1 MNDIAKKIVAALD
14 AALTPPGP
22 PTFETLA
29 RTIAS
34 KADKPLATKSEL
46 ADLARLQK
54 EHETASAASLKYVP
68 INAKQAWLDHEKT
81 LVQSIRTGTTDAHDG
96 WSRQDWEDDF
106 RRKQI
111 AAKQAACDV
120 AAEAAPVARAIA
132 AKFSTLANNFADEI
146 EVREKADGAKFGLPF
161 SPSATVQ
168 ALRNCGAT
176 AMQRCGGGNSSPR
189 AMLPYLSI

>member
-1 MNDIAKKIVAALD
+1 MKISDKVLNVLDKAL
-14 AALTPPGP
+14 APPAP
-22 PTFETLA
+22 PTFDQLA

-54 EHETASAASLKYVP
+54 EHDTASQASLKYVP

-81 LVQSIRTGTTDAHDG
+81 LVQSIRTGTTDEKDG
-96 WSRQDWEDDF
+96 WSRQDFEDDF

-120 AAEAAPVARAIA
+120 AAEAAPIARIIA
-132 AKFSTLANNFADEI
+132 ARFSTLAGNFADAI
-146 EVREKADGAKFGLPF
+146 ETREKADAEKFGLIY
-161 SPSATVQ
+161 SPSPTVCTLRDCAT
-168 ALRNCGAT
+168 T
-176 AMQRCGGGNSSPR
+176 AMQRCGGNAAPKT
-189 AMLPYLSI
+189 MLPYISI

>member
-1 MNDIAKKIVAALD
+1 MKISDKVLNVLDKAL
-14 AALTPPGP
+14 APPAP
-22 PTFETLA
+22 PTFDQLA

-54 EHETASAASLKYVP
+54 EHDSASQASLKYVP

-96 WSRQDWEDDF
+96 WNRRDWEEDF
-106 RRKQI
+106 QRKQQ
-111 AAKQAACDV
+111 AAKQAQCEV
-120 AAEAAPVARAIA
+120 AAEAAPIARGIA
-132 AKFSTLANNFADEI
+132 ARFSTLAANFADEI